1 MHRRLS
7 RGLAFRRQCGGSTS
21 LLRLFGTPR
30 ELLLKADSDLVRL
43 THALAQGRQR
53 EALQA
58 LMDCSITVFH
68 TGDWIRATHTDHR
81 RSSSD
86 LAANSRWLRMTRDIA
101 NAAKH
106 GDLTWNPVDAETHG
120 AVLAKM
126 EYKIDR
132 GNPAT
137 GHRIVALATD
147 ATSHDVLDILREA
160 VAEWRAFVEAKGI

>member
-1 MHRRLS
+1 MIHREIN
-7 RGLAFRRQCGGSTS
+7 S

-30 ELLLKADSDLVRL
+30 ELLSKADSDLVRL
-43 THALAQGRQR
+43 TDALAQGRQR
-53 EALQA
+53 EALHA

-68 TGDWIRATHTDHR
+68 TGEWIRATHIDHR
-81 RSSSD
+81 RSSSE
-86 LAANSRWLRMTRDIA
+86 LAANSRCLRMTRDIA

-132 GNPAT
+132 DNPAT
-137 GHRIVALATD
+137 GHRIVGLATD
-147 ATSHDVLDILREA
+147 ATRHDVLGILREA
-160 VAEWRAFVEAKGI
+160 VPECRAFMQVKGI

>member
-1 MHRRLS
+1 MVHRE
-7 RGLAFRRQCGGSTS
+7 TNS

-30 ELLLKADSDLVRL
+30 ELCSKADSDLVRL
-43 THALAQGRQR
+43 TEALAHGRQR
-53 EALQA
+53 DALHA

-86 LAANSRWLRMTRDIA
+86 LAANSKWIRMTRDVA

-106 GDLTWNPVDAETHG
+106 GDLTWKPVDAETHG

-126 EYKIDR
+126 EYKVDR
-132 GNPAT
+132 RNAAT
-137 GHRIVALATD
+137 GHRIVALAID
-147 ATSHDVLDILREA
+147 GTSHDVLDILREA
-160 VAEWRAFVEAKGI
+160 VEEWRAFVEAKGI

>member
-1 MHRRLS
+1 MIHRE
-7 RGLAFRRQCGGSTS
+7 TNS

-30 ELLLKADSDLVRL
+30 ELLSKADSDLARL
-43 THALAQGRQR
+43 TDALARGRQR
-53 EALQA
+53 EALHA

-68 TGDWIRATHTDHR
+68 TGDWIRATHTDHH

-86 LAANSRWLRMTRDIA
+86 LAASSKWLRMTRDIA

-106 GDLTWNPVDAETHG
+106 GDLTWKPVDAETHG

-132 GNPAT
+132 RNPAT
-137 GHRIVALATD
+137 GHRIVGFATD
-147 ATSHDVLDILREA
+147 ATSHDVLDVLREA
-160 VAEWRAFVEAKGI
+160 IAEWRAFVEAQGI